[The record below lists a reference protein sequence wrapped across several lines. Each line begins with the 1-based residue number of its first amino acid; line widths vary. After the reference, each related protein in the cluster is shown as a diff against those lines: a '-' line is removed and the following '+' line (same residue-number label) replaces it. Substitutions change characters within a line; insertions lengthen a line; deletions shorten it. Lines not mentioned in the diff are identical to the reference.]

1 MTAAEPLRD
10 HDAPSDEPAADDRAR
25 LDAAALF
32 RAHAR
37 FVARM
42 LHRAGIPNGELD
54 DLVQEVFLVA
64 HRKGGFDPGR
74 AKPTTWLAQ
83 IALKIASNHRRKHE
97 RHAPATLVDD
107 RVGGGATAD
116 AAMAA
121 ARAQAALWR
130 LDEDKRLVFM
140 LFELEG
146 VACDEIA
153 ATLGIPVGTVYS
165 RLSAARAAFV
175 AAVEGESRP

>member
-10 HDAPSDEPAADDRAR
+10 HDAPSDTPAVDERAR

-42 LHRAGIPNGELD
+42 LHRAGVANAELD

-83 IALKIASNHRRKHE
+83 IALRIAANHRR
-97 RHAPATLVDD
+97 RRRTAPGELVDD
-107 RVGGGATAD
+107 RMRGGATAD

-121 ARAQAALWR
+121 ARAQEALWR

-146 VACDEIA
+146 VPCDEIA
-153 ATLGIPVGTVYS
+153 ATLGIPIGTVYS
-165 RLSAARAAFV
+165 RLSLARAAFV

>member
-10 HDAPSDEPAADDRAR
+10 HDAPPDLPVADERAR
-25 LDAAALF
+25 LDAADLF

-42 LHRAGIPNGELD
+42 LHRAGIARDELD

-64 HRKGGFDPGR
+64 HRKGGFDPGP

-83 IALKIASNHRRKHE
+83 IALRIAANHRRRKRPE
-97 RHAPATLVDD
+97 SGALVDD
-107 RVGGGATAD
+107 LVRGGATAD

>member
-10 HDAPSDEPAADDRAR
+10 HEAPAEDLAVGERAR
-25 LDAAALF
+25 LGAAALF

-42 LHRAGIPNGELD
+42 LHRAGVSQPELD

-64 HRKGGFDPGR
+64 HRRGGFDPGR

-83 IALKIASNHRRKHE
+83 IALRIAANHRR
-97 RHAPATLVDD
+97 RHQRRGSDALVDE
-107 RVGGGATAD
+107 RMRSGATAD
-116 AAMAA
+116 AAMPA

-146 VACDEIA
+146 VPCDEIA

-165 RLSAARAAFV
+165 RLSAARAAFI
-175 AAVEGESRP
+175 AAVEGEARP